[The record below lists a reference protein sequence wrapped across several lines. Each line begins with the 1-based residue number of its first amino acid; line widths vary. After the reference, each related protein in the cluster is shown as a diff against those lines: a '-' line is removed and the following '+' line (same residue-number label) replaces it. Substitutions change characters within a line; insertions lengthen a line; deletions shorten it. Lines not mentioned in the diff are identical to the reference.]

1 MPRVIHSGQA
11 LVDLVV
17 QVPALPTSGTNVNA
31 GSHFRCP
38 GGALNILVAAARTG
52 ARTVH
57 AGAVGDGPNGDLL
70 RQLAA
75 AEGIGLAN
83 PPVAGADTAV
93 CVVLVEPD
101 GQRTFVTT
109 YGAERMI
116 TSESLGA
123 ARAEAGDIV
132 CITGYTLF
140 EPTREPLLEYLAA
153 LPEGVRVVLDPGEPF
168 ADFDAGLRNAVLSL
182 TAVFTSNAAEA
193 AALTGV
199 VDPAESA
206 EAVARLL
213 PGGGVAIVR
222 DGAAGCYVHADG
234 ATVAVR
240 GFPQDA
246 IDTNGAGDAHTGV
259 LLAERTLGKD
269 WTTAARRANA
279 AAAIKV
285 TRRGPTTAATRAEVD
300 SFLAAAEHRL

>member
-17 QVPALPTSGTNVNA
+17 QVPALPASGRNVNA
-31 GSHFRCP
+31 EAHFHCP
-38 GGALNILVAAARTG
+38 GGALNILTAAARAG

-70 RQLAA
+70 RSLAA
-75 AEGIGLAN
+75 AEGIELAN
-83 PPVAGADTAV
+83 PPVTDADTAV

-116 TSESLGA
+116 TCASLGA
-123 ARAEAGDIV
+123 AGAEAGDIV

-140 EPTREPLLEYLAA
+140 EPTREPLLQYLAS

-168 ADFDAGLRNAVLSL
+168 ADFDAGLRGAVLSRVG
-182 TAVFTSNAAEA
+182 VFTSNAAEA
-193 AALTGV
+193 EALTGIA
-199 VDPAESA
+199 DPAESA
-206 EAVARLL
+206 GAVARLL
-213 PGGGVAIVR
+213 PTGGVVVVR
-222 DGAAGCYVHADG
+222 DGAAGCYLHAEG
-234 ATVAVR
+234 STVAVP
-240 GFPQDA
+240 GFPQEA
-246 IDTNGAGDAHTGV
+246 VDTNGAGDAHTGV
-259 LLAERTLGKD
+259 LLAERTLGTD

-285 TRRGPTTAATRAEVD
+285 TRRGPATAAARGEVD
-300 SFLAAAEHRL
+300 AFLAAAEQHG